1 MEIRKV
7 VGQVTP
13 EERDEIQKLFE
24 RKNGLAELAKIVS
37 ADNNELYEKLVKDM
51 GETGTKFQKWWGS
64 KRSMMTAQLLFIGTT
79 ELMLIAGIAL
89 LLFGGKKL
97 PEMMRGMGRGIS
109 EFKKGA
115 KEISEPFEEVKKD
128 IDEVIKE

>member
-1 MEIRKV
+1 
-7 VGQVTP
+7 
-13 EERDEIQKLFE
+13 
-24 RKNGLAELAKIVS
+24 
-37 ADNNELYEKLVKDM
+37 
-51 GETGTKFQKWWGS
+51 
-64 KRSMMTAQLLFIGTT
+64 MMTSQLLFIGTT

-115 KEISEPFEEVKKD
+115 KEVTEPFEEAKKD
-128 IDEVIKE
+128 IDEVVKE

>member
-1 MEIRKV
+1 MA
-7 VGQVTP
+7 T
-13 EERDEIQKLFE
+13 
-24 RKNGLAELAKIVS
+24 
-37 ADNNELYEKLVKDM
+37 
-51 GETGTKFQKWWGS
+51 
-64 KRSMMTAQLLFIGTT
+64 QLLFIGTS

-115 KEISEPFEEVKKD
+115 KEVTEPFDELKNGVEEARKV
-128 IDEVIKE
+128 IDA

>member
-1 MEIRKV
+1 MA
-7 VGQVTP
+7 T
-13 EERDEIQKLFE
+13 
-24 RKNGLAELAKIVS
+24 
-37 ADNNELYEKLVKDM
+37 
-51 GETGTKFQKWWGS
+51 
-64 KRSMMTAQLLFIGTT
+64 QLLFIGTT

-115 KEISEPFEEVKKD
+115 KEASEPFEEVKDELKEAKKD
-128 IDEVIKE
+128 IDEVVKE

>member
-1 MEIRKV
+1 
-7 VGQVTP
+7 
-13 EERDEIQKLFE
+13 
-24 RKNGLAELAKIVS
+24 
-37 ADNNELYEKLVKDM
+37 
-51 GETGTKFQKWWGS
+51 
-64 KRSMMTAQLLFIGTT
+64 MMTSQILFIGTT

-115 KEISEPFEEVKKD
+115 KEVSEPFEEAKKD
-128 IDEVIKE
+128 IDEVIRK